1 MLKLRPHGRIPR
13 GARRFGREAV
23 QVTIELRIEL
33 GGGGTGRGRWGIGAE
48 PRRPVLSGQAL
59 VLALGVGE
67 LVADHRQLPLE
78 QLDPFPMLGRELG
91 RDADRLRVVDL
102 GGESAAALRVGQAK
116 PLCLEL
122 PLGLD
127 PRLPALP
134 DGHLQLDQ
142 CVLEPCRTLESVGG
156 EAMAGQQTV
165 ETGAKLFETHEP
177 EGGRV
182 SSNVTAALYLWES
195 IPDPGASMHRFLP
208 FLLMVAACAGPRSGN
223 YGCGIAAV
231 AGQSLLIEEFT
242 REGRVLGEPPASL
255 PEVIPVR
262 MALGEAYRAIVGRTD
277 SVTLVI
283 GVEGAMPATPVPG
296 FGVLVVSAEGTTQGV
311 VLYEG
316 KPIEGAPELGTVSVG
331 ERSLPLIGLRTDVT
345 QFEDKSCPIFPDS
358 LRR

>member
-1 MLKLRPHGRIPR
+1 
-13 GARRFGREAV
+13 
-23 QVTIELRIEL
+23 
-33 GGGGTGRGRWGIGAE
+33 
-48 PRRPVLSGQAL
+48 
-59 VLALGVGE
+59 
-67 LVADHRQLPLE
+67 
-78 QLDPFPMLGRELG
+78 
-91 RDADRLRVVDL
+91 
-102 GGESAAALRVGQAK
+102 
-116 PLCLEL
+116 
-122 PLGLD
+122 
-127 PRLPALP
+127 
-134 DGHLQLDQ
+134 
-142 CVLEPCRTLESVGG
+142 
-156 EAMAGQQTV
+156 
-165 ETGAKLFETHEP
+165 
-177 EGGRV
+177 
-182 SSNVTAALYLWES
+182 
-195 IPDPGASMHRFLP
+195 MHRFLP
-208 FLLMVAACAGPRSGN
+208 FLLMTAACAGPRSGN

-296 FGVLVVSAEGTTQGV
+296 FGVLVVSADGATQGV